1 MNATVQVEQ
10 RAHAEQVA
18 HIGRVGFALG
28 AALIVAGGLVAAVTS
43 PLALAKGSWLAAYL
57 VLVCG
62 VAQCVLA
69 RQGRTSRATDAAARR
84 LRLSLVGWNA
94 GNALVIVGVL
104 TAMPIVVDVGGILLL
119 AVLIAAL
126 VATRQHAAS
135 ARLVLYRI
143 ALVLLIVSIPVGLIL
158 AHVRAAA

>member
-1 MNATVQVEQ
+1 MSAAVEVEQGPGVEQVE
-10 RAHAEQVA
+10 RVA
-18 HIGRVGFALG
+18 RIGFAIG
-28 AALIVAGGLVAAVTS
+28 AALVVVGGLVAAVTS

-69 RQGRTSRATDAAARR
+69 REGGSKATDAAAGR

-94 GNALVIVGVL
+94 GNALVIIGVL
-104 TAMPIVVDVGGILLL
+104 TAMPIVVDVGGIVQL
-119 AVLIAAL
+119 AVLIATLA
-126 VATRQHAAS
+126 ATRHHVAS
-135 ARLVLYRI
+135 ARLVLVRI

-158 AHVRAAA
+158 THARAAA

>member
-1 MNATVQVEQ
+1 MSAAVEVELRERAEPVERIGQVGY
-10 RAHAEQVA
+10 AV
-18 HIGRVGFALG
+18 G
-28 AALIVAGGLVAAVTS
+28 AALIVVGGMVAAVTS
-43 PLALAKGSWLAAYL
+43 PVALAKGSWLAAYL

-69 RQGRTSRATDAAARR
+69 REGASTVTDAAAGR
-84 LRLSLVGWNA
+84 LRLSLVGWNG

-104 TAMPIVVDVGGILLL
+104 TAMPIVVDVGGVLLL
-119 AVLIAAL
+119 AVLIGAL
-126 VATRQHAAS
+126 VATRHHAAS
-135 ARLVLYRI
+135 ARLMLYRI

>member
-1 MNATVQVEQ
+1 MSAAVAAERGVP
-10 RAHAEQVA
+10 AEQVGR
-18 HIGRVGFALG
+18 IGRIGFAIG
-28 AALIVAGGLVAAVTS
+28 AALVVVGGLVAAVAS

-69 RQGRTSRATDAAARR
+69 YEGGSSTPTDAAAAR

-104 TAMPIVVDVGGILLL
+104 AAMPIVVDVGGLLLL
-119 AVLIAAL
+119 AVLITAL
-126 VATRQHAAS
+126 VATRHRAAS
-135 ARLVLYRI
+135 ARLVLYRV
-143 ALVLLIVSIPVGLIL
+143 ALVLVIVSIPIGLIL

>member
-1 MNATVQVEQ
+1 MTAAVAVE
-10 RAHAEQVA
+10 RGVRAEQIERIA
-18 HIGRVGFALG
+18 RVGFALG
-28 AALIVAGGLVAAVTS
+28 ASLIVAGGLVAAVTS

-62 VAQCVLA
+62 VAQCLLA
-69 RQGRTSRATDAAARR
+69 RQGGSSTATDAAVGR
-84 LRLSLVGWNA
+84 LRLRLVGWNA
-94 GNALVIVGVL
+94 GNALVIVGVF

-119 AVLIAAL
+119 SVLVASL

-135 ARLVLYRI
+135 GRLMLYRI
-143 ALVLLIVSIPVGLIL
+143 MLALLIVSIPVGLVL